1 LPKVGAKISAGS
13 TCGEV
18 ESTKSVS
25 DIYTPVTGV
34 VKEVNGALTNNPEI
48 INSDPYGQGWMVKL
62 SEVNL
67 SEVESLLDA
76 NSYQEITK
84 SA

>member
-1 LPKVGAKISAGS
+1 
-13 TCGEV
+13 
-18 ESTKSVS
+18 
-25 DIYTPVTGV
+25 V